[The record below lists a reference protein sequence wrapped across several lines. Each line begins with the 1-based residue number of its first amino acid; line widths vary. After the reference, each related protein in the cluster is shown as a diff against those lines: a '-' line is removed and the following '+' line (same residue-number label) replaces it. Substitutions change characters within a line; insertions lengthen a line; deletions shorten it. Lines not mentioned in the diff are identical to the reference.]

1 MKFAAI
7 IEYGPDKDQVKA
19 FHPAHREYLRHFL
32 ENGQLRAAGPF
43 ADDAGAL
50 WVLDAES
57 AEAVEEIVKGDP
69 YVAAGVIVSWKVRP
83 HCLLVSAG
91 GEGSKVIYGAAAS
104 TVAGSSWGLTIQRNA
119 SRAVPA

>member
-7 IEYGPDKDQVKA
+7 IEYGPDKDQVKTL
-19 FHPAHREYLRHFL
+19 HPAHREYLRRFL

-43 ADDAGAL
+43 TEDAGAL

-69 YVAAGVIVSWKVRP
+69 YVAAGVIVGWKVHP
-83 HCLLVSAG
+83 IAYWSAQQAKG
-91 GEGSKVIYGAAAS
+91 V
-104 TVAGSSWGLTIQRNA
+104 R
-119 SRAVPA
+119 